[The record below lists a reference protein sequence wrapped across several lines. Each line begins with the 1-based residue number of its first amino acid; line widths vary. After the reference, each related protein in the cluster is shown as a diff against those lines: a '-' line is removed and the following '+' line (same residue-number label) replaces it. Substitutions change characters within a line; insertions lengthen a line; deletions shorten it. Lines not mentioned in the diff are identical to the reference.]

1 MNIDT
6 ANNLFSFQLR
16 NIALLRFDKDEEYKE
31 VISPFSRIYLINEGS
46 GSLEIGGS
54 VVSLEPGYVY
64 LIPSFVSCSYFFQK
78 GLSHFYVHFSIDHP
92 SGLSPYLFYSVVHKV
107 KANEL
112 DSLLFQRLLG
122 INPDLEL
129 PHHDPN
135 VYQKKLWL
143 NKKTVFRTA
152 SSHLETV
159 GILSQ
164 IFSRYTEIVDGSN
177 LNDMLRHNLDKILLH
192 VQVNINRPIK
202 VKELAD
208 IACFSK
214 DHFSR
219 LFRSIVGFSP
229 GDYILQKR
237 LEKAKFLLLSTNLPQ
252 KEIVELTGFNSIPY
266 FSRIFKKFSGC
277 TPDSYRRKRG

>member
-1 MNIDT
+1 MHIEIT
-6 ANNLFSFQLR
+6 NNSFSFQLR
-16 NIALLRFDKDEEYKE
+16 NIALLSFEKNEEYVE

-46 GSLEIGGS
+46 GSLEIEGS
-54 VVSLEPGYVY
+54 VISLEPGFIY

-92 SGLSPYLFYSVVHKV
+92 NGLSPYLFYSVVHKV
-107 KANEL
+107 KATEL
-112 DSLLFQRLLG
+112 DTLLFQRLLE

-135 VYQKKLWL
+135 VYQKISWL
-143 NKKTVFRTA
+143 NRKIVF
-152 SSHLETV
+152 SSGSRHLETV

-164 IFSRYTEIVDGSN
+164 VFSRYTEIVDDSN
-177 LNDMLRHNLDKILLH
+177 SNELARYNFDKILLY
-192 VQVNINRPIK
+192 VQANIDRNIK
-202 VKELAD
+202 VEDLAD

-219 LFRSIVGFSP
+219 VFKSIVGFSP
-229 GDYILQKR
+229 GEYILQKR

-252 KEIVELTGFNSIPY
+252 KEIIDRTGFNSIPY
-266 FSRIFKKFSGC
+266 FSRIFKKYSGC
-277 TPDSYRRKRG
+277 SPNSYRRKRG